1 MRRAV
6 ALVRDNCRWEHAGQ
20 PFFSG
25 EVEPCINGRTVTLGT
40 YFDQDVDGIVARLLG
55 EQLEDGGWNCEAENG
70 SVRSS
75 FATTINVLEGLLA
88 HERATGGSAESI
100 AARRRGEEYLLERK
114 LFRRKS
120 TGEVV
125 NPAWLQF
132 SFPTRWHYDVLRAL
146 EYFRSVGDAPDSRM
160 DEAID
165 LLRSKQQPDGTWLL
179 ENTHPGKVHFALEDG
194 DGRPSRWNTLRA
206 LRVLSWYEQSVTQ
219 RPENYSLRHV
229 DSLPHRS
236 TIGLQAQVKPR
247 RIDMRFISIFTHEP
261 SYRPPTE
268 AEMATMGK
276 LIEEGMKAGWLIAT
290 EGVHFGATGVRVHK
304 SAGGKVTVT
313 DGPFA
318 ETKEIIGG
326 YALLKAANKDEVV
339 ELTRRFLNVVGQG
352 TCEIHQLY
360 EMPTGAVPRCLMKPY
375 ASIVTHKNFCLMCRS
390 GGASFD

>member
-1 MRRAV
+1 MVPGPVLDWLLDSDPAIRWQVLRDLVHAPAEVVAAERARVATEGWGARLLALAGRRRPVGGRRVLPGAELQLARRADQGQPWTATLPTLQLLHDFGVDPRSDRVRRAV
-6 ALVRDNCRWEHAGQ
+6 ALVRDHCRWEHAGQ

-25 EVEPCINGRTVTLGT
+25 EVEPCINGRTVTLGV
-40 YFDQDVDGIVARLLG
+40 YFDQDVDGVVARLLG

-146 EYFRSVGDAPDSRM
+146 EYFRSAGDAPDPRM

-206 LRVLSWYEQSVTQ
+206 LRVLSWYEQS
-219 RPENYSLRHV
+219 
-229 DSLPHRS
+229 
-236 TIGLQAQVKPR
+236 A
-247 RIDMRFISIFTHEP
+247 F
-261 SYRPPTE
+261 
-268 AEMATMGK
+268 
-276 LIEEGMKAGWLIAT
+276 
-290 EGVHFGATGVRVHK
+290 
-304 SAGGKVTVT
+304 
-313 DGPFA
+313 
-318 ETKEIIGG
+318 
-326 YALLKAANKDEVV
+326 
-339 ELTRRFLNVVGQG
+339 
-352 TCEIHQLY
+352 
-360 EMPTGAVPRCLMKPY
+360 
-375 ASIVTHKNFCLMCRS
+375 
-390 GGASFD
+390 